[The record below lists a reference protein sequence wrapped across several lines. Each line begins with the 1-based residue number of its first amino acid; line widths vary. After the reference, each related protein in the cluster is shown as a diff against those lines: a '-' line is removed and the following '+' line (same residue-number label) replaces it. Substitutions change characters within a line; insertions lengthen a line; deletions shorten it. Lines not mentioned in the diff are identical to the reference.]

1 MRSDIGTFRD
11 LGIDTVASLTPS
23 VQSDA
28 SAAIAR
34 LGRAFHGLMILS

>member
-11 LGIDTVASLTPS
+11 LGIDTVACLTPS

-28 SAAIAR
+28 SAPQPAWA
-34 LGRAFHGLMILS
+34 GRSIV